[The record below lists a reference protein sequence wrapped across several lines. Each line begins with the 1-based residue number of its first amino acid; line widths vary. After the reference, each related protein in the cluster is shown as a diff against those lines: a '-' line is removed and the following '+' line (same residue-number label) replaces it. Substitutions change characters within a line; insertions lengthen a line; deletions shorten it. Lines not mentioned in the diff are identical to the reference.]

1 MTPGFDNEAYVCT
14 LRAWLTKA
22 SLHLAAISNN
32 WLKWK
37 ATRLLEPKFV
47 HLLRFI
53 LRYYILPM
61 ENVLA
66 TKGTGVVTSVPSDSP
81 DDFPDL
87 RKKPEF
93 YKIDPLWSAID
104 PVLVISTPTYGEMTA
119 PAVVKQLNI

>member
-1 MTPGFDNEAYVCT
+1 MKHMYVPCE
-14 LRAWLTKA
+14 LLAAWLTKA

-93 YKIDPLWSAID
+93 YKIDPLCH
-104 PVLVISTPTYGEMTA
+104 
-119 PAVVKQLNI
+119 VVRNRSGACYLHTDLW